1 MAHHSGHRPGRVQN
15 AGGQFEPP
23 ISLSA
28 RNIVTRISQILVAAA
43 LAVPAIVA
51 AQNPKTQPRTHTPQP
66 TSAAITAADLETRLY
81 IFAADSME
89 GRETGTRGHIK
100 ATNYI
105 AAELK
110 KFGLKPMGENGT
122 YFQTVPVIRRAL
134 DPSSTLNA
142 GDVTLKAGTDFVAVG
157 GRGGNVATIP
167 SAPVVY
173 GGVAGDT
180 TGALSPEQT
189 RGKIVLLRQPA
200 AIGRGAGRG
209 GRGGG
214 GRGGFGR
221 GAGAAS
227 GTVATITVVDSLTKT
242 AVDNALHPR
251 EGAVQLKPAAS
262 DSATAP
268 TITMTRHA
276 AEQLLGGSLD
286 GMQKGQAG
294 KTLQPSIKFIDS
306 DAPARNVI
314 ATYDGSDPKLKG
326 EWVAVGAHNDHV
338 GIRAQGPVDH
348 DSLHLYA
355 QAAYPI
361 RERIAIYNLE
371 NHICGGRQQ
380 TACNP
385 ATTEQQAHL
394 DQLNGQIAAI
404 HINLDSVRKVNG
416 GIRADSINNGA
427 DDDGSGSVTLLELA
441 ERFAKEKPKT
451 KRSVLFVWHV
461 GEEKGLWGSEYVTD
475 HPPVPRDS
483 IVAQLNV
490 DMVGRG
496 AATDLFEGGANYLQL
511 VGSHRLS
518 TELGN
523 MFEKLNKEEKAPFNF
538 DYQYD
543 AAGHPENIYCRS
555 DHYNYARYGI
565 PIVFATTGSHGDYH
579 QVTDEPEYID
589 YPHMAKIGNF
599 MYKAATQIA
608 DMDHR
613 VVVDGP
619 KPADPHAR
627 CANNGAPR
635 GTSVP

>member
-1 MAHHSGHRPGRVQN
+1 M
-15 AGGQFEPP
+15 
-23 ISLSA
+23 
-28 RNIVTRISQILVAAA
+28 TRIAHLGLAAA
-43 LAVPAIVA
+43 LLGPAVVA

-66 TSAAITAADLETRLY
+66 TSAAITAADLKTRLY

-105 AAELK
+105 DAELK
-110 KFGLKPMGENGT
+110 KLGLKPMGDDGT
-122 YFQTVPVIRRAL
+122 FFQTVPVIRRSL
-134 DPSSTLNA
+134 DPSSTLTA
-142 GDVTLKAGTDFVAVG
+142 GDVVLKAGTDFVAVG
-157 GRGGNVATIP
+157 GRGGNVAAVP
-167 SAPVVY
+167 SAPVVF
-173 GGVAGDT
+173 GGMSGDSS
-180 TGALSPEQT
+180 GALTADQA
-189 RGKIVLLRQPA
+189 RGKIVLLRQA
-200 AIGRGAGRG
+200 ANAGRG
-209 GRGGG
+209 GGRGGRGG

-221 GAGAAS
+221 GGAGAS
-227 GTVATITVVDSLTKT
+227 GAVATITVVDELTKAT
-242 AVDNALHPR
+242 IDGALHPR
-251 EGAVQLKPAAS
+251 EGAVQLKPTAS
-262 DSATAP
+262 DSSTAP
-268 TITMTRHA
+268 TITMTRQA

-286 GMQKGQAG
+286 GMQRGQVG
-294 KTLQPSIKFIDS
+294 KTLQVNLKFIDS
-306 DAPARNVI
+306 DAPARNVVAAYI
-314 ATYDGSDPKLKG
+314 GSDPKLKG
-326 EWVAVGAHNDHV
+326 EWVALGAHNDHV
-338 GIRAQGPVDH
+338 GIRAAGPVDH

-355 QAAYPI
+355 QASYPI
-361 RERIAIYNLE
+361 RERIALYNLE

-380 TACNP
+380 TGCNA
-385 ATTEQQAHL
+385 ATPEQQAHL
-394 DQLNGQIAAI
+394 DQLNQQIASI
-404 HINLDSVRKVNG
+404 HVNLDSVRKANG

-475 HPPVPRDS
+475 HLPIPRDS
-483 IVAQLNV
+483 IVAQLNM

-496 AATDLFEGGANYLQL
+496 AASDLFEGSPNYLQL

-523 MFEKLNKEEKAPFNF
+523 MFEKLNKAESTPFKF

-543 AAGHPENIYCRS
+543 APGHPENIYCRS
-555 DHYNYARYGI
+555 DHYNYARFGI

-599 MYKAATQIA
+599 IYKAANQVS

-613 VVVDGP
+613 IVVDGP

-635 GTSVP
+635 TTSVP

>member
-1 MAHHSGHRPGRVQN
+1 M
-15 AGGQFEPP
+15 
-23 ISLSA
+23 
-28 RNIVTRISQILVAAA
+28 TRIAHLAVVAA
-43 LAVPAIVA
+43 LAGPAVAA
-51 AQNPKTQPRTHTPQP
+51 AQNPKTQPRTHTPEP
-66 TSAAITAADLETRLY
+66 TSAAITAADLKTRLY

-105 AAELK
+105 EAELK
-110 KFGLKPMGENGT
+110 KLGLKPMGDNGT
-122 YFQTVPVIRRAL
+122 FFQAVPVIRRAL
-134 DPSSTLNA
+134 DPSSTLTA
-142 GDVTLKAGTDFVAVG
+142 GDVVLKAGTDFVAVG
-157 GRGGNVATIP
+157 GRGGNVASVP
-167 SAPVVY
+167 SATVVF
-173 GGVAGDT
+173 GGTSGDSV
-180 TGALSPEQT
+180 GALTADQT
-189 RGKIVLLRQPA
+189 QGKIVLLRQPA
-200 AIGRGAGRG
+200 NAGRGGFGRG

-214 GRGGFGR
+214 RGGLGR
-221 GAGAAS
+221 GAGGAI
-227 GTVATITVVDSLTKT
+227 ATITVVDELTKAT
-242 AVDNALHPR
+242 VDAALHPR
-251 EGAVQLKPAAS
+251 EGAVQLKPGPT
-262 DSATAP
+262 DSSTAP
-268 TITMTRHA
+268 TITITRRA
-276 AEQLLGGSLD
+276 AEQLLGGTLD

-294 KTLQPSIKFIDS
+294 KTLQSNLKFIDS
-306 DAPARNVI
+306 DAPARNVV
-314 ATYDGSDPKLKG
+314 AAYMGSDPKLKG
-326 EWVAVGAHNDHV
+326 EWVALGAHNDHV

-355 QAAYPI
+355 QASYPI
-361 RERIAIYNLE
+361 RERIALYNLE

-380 TACNP
+380 TACNA
-385 ATTEQQAHL
+385 ATPEQQAHL
-394 DQLNGQIAAI
+394 DQLNGQIASI
-404 HINLDSVRKVNG
+404 HINLDSVRKSNG

-441 ERFAKEKPKT
+441 ERFAKDKPKT

-475 HPPVPRDS
+475 HSPVPRDS
-483 IVAQLNV
+483 IVAQLNM

-496 AATDLFEGGANYLQL
+496 AASDLFEGSPNYLQL

-523 MFEKLNKEEKAPFNF
+523 MIEKLNKAESTPFAF

-543 AAGHPENIYCRS
+543 VAGHPENIYCRS
-555 DHYNYARYGI
+555 DHYNYARFGI
-565 PIVFATTGSHGDYH
+565 PIVFVTTGLHGDYH

-599 MYKAATQIA
+599 MYKAANQVS

-613 VVVDGP
+613 IVVDGP

-627 CANNGAPR
+627 CSNNGAPR